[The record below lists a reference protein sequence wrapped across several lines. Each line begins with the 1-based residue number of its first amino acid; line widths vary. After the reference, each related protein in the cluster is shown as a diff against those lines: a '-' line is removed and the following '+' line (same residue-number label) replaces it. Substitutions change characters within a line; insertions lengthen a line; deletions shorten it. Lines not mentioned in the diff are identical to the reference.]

1 MSQKINVPLLD
12 LHAQY
17 RTIKPEIEKVTLE
30 VLASQQF
37 ILGPKVTEC
46 AARPCGA
53 GVKTAIAPTS
63 A

>member
-1 MSQKINVPLLD
+1 M
-12 LHAQY
+12 AY
-17 RTIKPEIEKVTLE
+17 GPESTAISDAIV
-30 VLASQQF
+30 
-37 ILGPKVTEC
+37 GPKVTEC